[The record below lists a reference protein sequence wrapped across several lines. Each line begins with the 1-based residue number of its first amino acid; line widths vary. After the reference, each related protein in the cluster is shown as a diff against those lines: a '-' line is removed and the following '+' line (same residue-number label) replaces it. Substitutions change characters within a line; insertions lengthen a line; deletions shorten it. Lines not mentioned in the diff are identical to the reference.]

1 MLTFGLRRAQL
12 DLQCHRLWLRSF
24 SSAHS
29 PGAKSVRAQFT
40 LDRHKGI
47 TRPLRKDGLEEL
59 SERGWKKGWQ
69 NGSTD
74 DPPKIAKSPAQQRKR
89 ERKINR
95 VLGAKL
101 RDAPESR
108 ILKLEA
114 LGAHGELLDAVSKE
128 DIKGVIQAYSS
139 LPEKKPLSS
148 EDFHAVAQCTHAC
161 LRFLNLEY
169 LAPHLK
175 DSKKGQYD
183 TSDIVAF
190 AERLAEDI
198 RRGYLV
204 PNTAA
209 HLHLLG
215 IFRESKSLAA
225 GEKFW
230 RWLQTQDDSHV
241 STGVYGA
248 AIEIFAMAGR
258 PLQDCEKLYDEALAR
273 FPGSFFAYHLSP
285 NAILPDREKP
295 MELKGIPMHL
305 QEAIIR
311 ARLLLGD
318 TRNAYLALDTALRL
332 YPTNISHRL
341 LKNFLIERPITEAYT
356 IYAMAYRAG
365 MNTSGQVFKTLMS
378 SLRLASN
385 MTSIPVHFQ
394 VLRAMVSMMYVFV
407 GNSKK
412 IPSNTLAELTI
423 AITHIG
429 LLPGVAAM
437 TQRQRDEIFQL
448 VLDIIKTLWDVGA
461 RFEATPPAS
470 AFVNIIKNIA
480 APAQS
485 RSIAENAM
493 ADMTALGL
501 DPTEATRRA
510 MMNVAGAIADEEMV
524 QSTWDD
530 IVASRSA
537 KGKRPDLIDLNVTI
551 KAARQVGMKAFIQ
564 QQADV
569 AKQYLSSKEQSS
581 IDYYTMG
588 RDEVVPNS
596 ELARST
602 AEEILEGVK
611 KLRADLAIFD
621 EKTKDP
627 SGAMDFSKRPGMLLR
642 EPSIFAKIPE
652 EEMRRIYDEFTTEQ
666 VRKSPSSDDKDA
678 TFAEHETSPFSPD
691 DTVPDTDP
699 TVPKTDPIVPDP
711 ASTTQPDPST
721 VTPARS
727 MPLSPTGIPLSTL
740 RYESWRAINAL
751 LYHSARNDRAHA
763 AAVDVAIWEGSS
775 PPKRPMG
782 FTGEN
787 LEVGEWG
794 FGGVGLREWLGEG
807 QEREEDVGAR
817 GEEGEEG
824 EEGRKRDG
832 EESKGDVELA
842 RGEIGRLRGRE

>member
-12 DLQCHRLWLRSF
+12 DLQCHRRWLRSF

-29 PGAKSVRAQFT
+29 LGAKSVRAQFT

-47 TRPLRKDGLEEL
+47 RHPLRKDGLEEL
-59 SERGWKKGWQ
+59 SETGRKNGWQ
-69 NGSTD
+69 NNSTD
-74 DPPKIAKSPAQQRKR
+74 DQPKMARSPAQERKR

-108 ILKLEA
+108 IQKLEA
-114 LGAHGELLDAVSKE
+114 LGAHGELLDAVAKE
-128 DIKGVIQAYSS
+128 DVKGIIQAYSS

-148 EDFHAVAQCTHAC
+148 EDFHAVAQRTHAC
-161 LRFLNLEY
+161 LRLLNLEY

-175 DSKKGQYD
+175 DPTKGHGYD
-183 TSDIVAF
+183 SSDIVSF

-209 HLHLLG
+209 HMHLLG
-215 IFRESKSLAA
+215 IFRDSKSLAA

-241 STGVYGA
+241 STVVYGA
-248 AIEIFAMAGR
+248 AIEIFALAGR

-285 NAILPDREKP
+285 IAILPDREKP
-295 MELKGIPMHL
+295 IELKGIPMHL

-332 YPTNISHRL
+332 YPTVISHRL
-341 LKNFLIERPITEAYT
+341 LKNFLAERPITEAYA
-356 IYAMAYRAG
+356 IFAMSYRAG

-412 IPSNTLAELTI
+412 ISSNTLAELTI

-437 TQRQRDEIFQL
+437 TQPRRDEIFQL

-461 RFEATPPAS
+461 RFQATPTAS

-493 ADMTALGL
+493 ADMKTLGL
-501 DPTEATRRA
+501 EPTEATRRA
-510 MMNVAGAIADEEMV
+510 MMNVAGATADEEMV
-524 QSTWDD
+524 QKTWDD

-551 KAARQVGMKAFIQ
+551 KAARQAGMKAFIQ
-564 QQADV
+564 QQADL
-569 AKQYLSSKEQSS
+569 AQQYLSSKEQSS
-581 IDYYTMG
+581 IEYYTMG
-588 RDEVVPNS
+588 RDEVPSNP
-596 ELARST
+596 ELGRST
-602 AEEILEGVK
+602 AEKILEGVK
-611 KLRADLAIFD
+611 KLCADLAVFD

-652 EEMRRIYDEFTTEQ
+652 KEMRKVYDEFTTEQ
-666 VRKSPSSDDKDA
+666 VAKVAEPQSSSDNEK
-678 TFAEHETSPFSPD
+678 TFAEHETSQFSP
-691 DTVPDTDP
+691 P
-699 TVPKTDPIVPDP
+699 TVPETEPTTPRDPVP
-711 ASTTQPDPST
+711 AQPIQQ
-721 VTPARS
+721 
-727 MPLSPTGIPLSTL
+727 SPTGIPLSTL

-751 LYHSARNDRAHA
+751 LYHSARNDRAYA
-763 AAVDVAIWEGSS
+763 AAVDVAIWGGNT

-782 FTGEN
+782 FTEEN
-787 LEVGEWG
+787 LSVGEWG
-794 FGGVGLREWLGEG
+794 FGGVGLAEWCVEEEG
-807 QEREEDVGAR
+807 KEED
-817 GEEGEEG
+817 
-824 EEGRKRDG
+824 DG
-832 EESKGDVELA
+832 KGKEGDVELA
-842 RGEIGRLRGRE
+842 RMEIGRLRGRV